1 MIDISV
7 SNLVKEFEVGH
18 KILDGLTFQV
28 DTGERVG
35 LLGPNG
41 CGKTTLLRILT
52 GVMDY
57 DEGDVVIAP
66 GKRMGLISQIP
77 VYPAGYTVEDVLA
90 TAFEPLRE
98 MEREMAALAEQMGEG
113 TDPALLARYDKLT
126 AAFEA
131 AGGYETDTKTNKVC
145 NGLTIPQSMRE
156 QLFDKLSG
164 GEKTRVNLARL
175 ILEDTDILLL
185 DEPTNHLDL
194 RATEWLE
201 EYLDKFKGTVL
212 TVSHD
217 RYFLDKVVNR
227 IVEIQ
232 GGKAEFYSGNYS
244 FYVVEKERRYEEKLR
259 QYEKEQAK
267 IEQLEKAA
275 EQMRIWAY
283 SGMDKTF
290 KRVKSMEKR
299 IERMRTTDRP
309 TKERKMEVR
318 FGEREFRGDEVLTIK
333 GLTKSFG
340 ERTLFSNLSLEVAGG
355 ERIALLGDNGSG
367 KTTLLKIL
375 LGEEEPD
382 AGKVRMGPTVKVGY
396 LPQHVHFDHPER
408 NLVDTL
414 IYEQDC
420 TAQTARNRLAAFK
433 FRGEDVFKPVS
444 ALSGGEQSRL
454 RLCMLMDEKINLLI
468 LDEPTNHLDIQSREW
483 IEEAVEEYEGNLL
496 FVSHDRYFIDRFAS
510 RIWMLEDGHITDFRG
525 NYQEYQAARA
535 RGAAGKSASD
545 VQVSVE
551 KAPEPKE
558 KKEKPKRPGGT
569 KNLEKEVTAAER
581 AVAKAEEQMYDL
593 EQQIQEAA
601 ADYLKLQ
608 ELYEQREALEEEILK
623 LYGAWETLSAQL
635 EEARG

>member
-7 SNLVKEFEVGH
+7 SNLSKEFEVGK
-18 KILDGLTFQV
+18 KILDGLTFQINQ
-28 DTGERVG
+28 GERVG
-35 LLGPNG
+35 LLGKNG
-41 CGKTTLLRILT
+41 AGKTTLFKILT
-52 GVMDY
+52 GELDWDDGEVH
-57 DEGDVVIAP
+57 IAP
-66 GKRMGLISQIP
+66 GKGVGLISQIP
-77 VYPAGYTVEDVLA
+77 VYPPEYTVEDVLQ
-90 TAFEPLRE
+90 TAFGRLQA
-98 MEREMAALAEQMGEG
+98 MEREMAELTERMGRDS
-113 TDPALLARYDKLT
+113 DPALLRRYDALT
-126 AAFEA
+126 AAYE
-131 AGGYETDTKTNKVC
+131 AGGGYDTSTPLNKVY
-145 NGLTIPQSMRE
+145 NGLEISQDMRG
-156 QLFDKLSG
+156 QLFSSLSG

-201 EYLDKFKGTVL
+201 EYLDRYKGTVL
-212 TVSHD
+212 AISHD
-217 RYFLDKVVNR
+217 RWFLDRVVKR
-227 IVEIQ
+227 VIEIQ
-232 GGKAEFYSGNYS
+232 EGKAEFYEGNYS
-244 FYVVEKERRYEEKLR
+244 FYVVEKEHRYQEKLK

-275 EQMRIWAY
+275 EQMRVWAY

-623 LYGAWETLSAQL
+623 LYGTWETLSAQL

>member
-232 GGKAEFYSGNYS
+232 SGKAEFYSGNYS

-340 ERTLFSNLSLEVAGG
+340 DRTLFSNLGLEVAGG

-593 EQQIQEAA
+593 EQQIQEAS

-623 LYGAWETLSAQL
+623 LYGTWENLSAQL